1 MSDKYQFLKILLTVI
16 IIFFGVSVFSQETSL
31 NQSDLSKVQVDQLT
45 DDQIKSFVQRA
56 EQTGMTEQQLES
68 AALAR
73 GMQPSEIEKLRT
85 RIEKIKNESGSKSDS
100 DRFHDRSRSY
110 KTTDESKQTN
120 KDELFKGKQN
130 DELESEQPE
139 DSVFNTLIRKG
150 KRVAKKQRPED
161 KIFGFSIFNNKKLS
175 FEPSLNIPT
184 PENYQLGPS
193 DELIIDVWGASQQTY
208 QQKISPE
215 GSIVIS
221 NVGPIYLTGMTIKEA
236 TGKIKKE
243 LSNIYAGL
251 RGASPNTFLK
261 VSIGNVRSIKINI
274 VGEVY
279 MPGTYTLPSLATVF
293 NALYAAGGP
302 SLNGTLRNV
311 RVVRNGKTIAEVD
324 FYDFMLKGE
333 QKDNISLQDQ
343 DVVFINPYENRVEVK
358 GEVKRPLMYDMNAKE
373 TLKNLIYFTGG
384 YTGKAYSQQIKIFRK
399 TSRENKVVDVSITQM
414 DTFKMANGDEVMV
427 DSILNR
433 FENRIEIKG
442 AVYRPGVFSLGDS
455 ITLKQLIYKAEG
467 LRGDA
472 FKNRAAI
479 YRTKEDLTMEVIPV
493 DLAALLNNSVKDIL
507 LQREDLIVVP
517 SIFDIKEEY
526 SLHIEGEVRKPG
538 TYFYIANTSVE
549 DLILQSGGLL
559 ESASFARLEIARRIK
574 NSMAE
579 NTSAQV
585 AEIYQFQISQDLKL
599 TEAASKFTLKPF
611 DQVFIRRSPGYMTQA
626 LVKVE
631 GEVAFPG
638 SYSIANKTERVSDL
652 VKRAGG
658 LTPEAYIKGA
668 RLVRKLPVDEQMR
681 TKALKRLR
689 AQLKDSVK
697 IDYTQENE
705 SAIGINLDEILANP
719 QSAYDLFLQEGDL
732 LKIPKELQ
740 TVRLSGEVL
749 YPVIVRFKTGKG
761 LKSYVSSA
769 GGFGPE
775 AKKSM
780 TYIIYANGSIDRTHK
795 VLFFN
800 SFPKV
805 EPGAEI
811 VVPRK
816 PERKGLTTGEAVG
829 ISSAL
834 ATMGLVIVSLINA
847 LK

>member
-1 MSDKYQFLKILLTVI
+1 MNCNRRVINIFLTFVILFFTV
-16 IIFFGVSVFSQETSL
+16 SAFSQESGL
-31 NQSDLSKVQVDQLT
+31 SQNDLSKLQVDQLT

-56 EQTGMTEQQLES
+56 EQSGMTEQQLEN

-73 GMQPSEIEKLRT
+73 GMQPVELEKLKT
-85 RIEKIKNESGSKSDS
+85 RIDKIKNEGDTKTDS
-100 DRFHDRSRSY
+100 DKFHDRSRSY
-110 KTTDESKQTN
+110 KTTDENKQIN
-120 KDELFKGKQN
+120 KDDLFQGKKR
-130 DELESEQPE
+130 DETDQKEQSEDNLFDTLTSKTKKTEKKKPE
-139 DSVFNTLIRKG
+139 
-150 KRVAKKQRPED
+150 E
-161 KIFGFSIFNNKKLS
+161 KIFGFSLFNNKKLS

-184 PENYQLGPS
+184 PENYQLGPG

-215 GSIVIS
+215 GSIIIS
-221 NVGPIYLTGMTIKEA
+221 NVGPISLSGMTIKDA

-261 VSIGNVRSIKINI
+261 VSIGNVRSIKVNI
-274 VGEVY
+274 VGEVS
-279 MPGTYTLPSLATVF
+279 MPGSYTLPSLATVF

-311 RVVRNGKTIAEVD
+311 RVVRENKTIATLD
-324 FYDFMLKGE
+324 FYDFLLKGE
-333 QKDNISLQDQ
+333 QKNNVTLQDQ
-343 DVVFINPYENRVEVK
+343 DVIFINPYESRVEVK
-358 GEVKRPLMYDMNAKE
+358 GEVKRPMIYDTRSSE
-373 TLKNLIYFTGG
+373 TLKDLIYFTGG
-384 YTGKAYSQQIKIFRK
+384 YTGKAYSQQIKIYRK
-399 TSRENKVVDVSITQM
+399 TSRENRVVDVSLTQM
-414 DTFKMANGDEVMV
+414 DTFKIANGDEVMV

-433 FENRIEIKG
+433 FENRVEIKG
-442 AVYRPGVFSLGDS
+442 AVYRPGIFSLGDS
-455 ITLKQLIYKAEG
+455 LTLKQLITKAEG

-472 FKNRAAI
+472 FKNRAVI
-479 YRTKEDLTMEVIPV
+479 YRTKDDLTMEVVSV
-493 DLAALLNNSVKDIL
+493 DLGSLLANSTPDVS
-507 LQREDLIVVP
+507 LQREDLVVVP

-526 SLHIEGEVRKPG
+526 KIDIEGEIRKPG
-538 TYFYIANTSVE
+538 SYPYVSGATVE

-559 ESASFARLEIARRIK
+559 ESASYARLEIARRIK
-574 NSMAE
+574 NSVAE
-579 NTSAQV
+579 NTSNQV

-599 TEAASKFTLKPF
+599 TEAASRFTLKPF
-611 DQVFIRRSPGYMTQA
+611 DQVFIRRSPGYMIQA

-638 SYSIANKTERVSDL
+638 SYSIANKMERVSDL

-658 LTPEAYIKGA
+658 LTPEAYVKGA
-668 RLVRKLPVDEQMR
+668 RLVRKLPIDEQMR
-681 TKALKRLR
+681 AKALKRLR

-697 IDYTQENE
+697 IDFTEENE
-705 SAIGINLDEILANP
+705 SAIGINLDKILANP
-719 QSAYDLFLQEGDL
+719 QSGYDLFLQEGDL
-732 LKIPKELQ
+732 LRIPKELQ
-740 TVRLSGEVL
+740 TVRVSGEVL
-749 YPVIVRFKTGKG
+749 YPVTVRYKSGKR

-769 GGFGPE
+769 GGFGPQ

-780 TYIIYANGSIDRTHK
+780 TYIIYANGSVDRTHK
-795 VLFFN
+795 ILFFN
-800 SFPKV
+800 AFPKV